1 MIAKIRIRFHKLGD
15 IRFISHHDLMKV
27 FERAIRRAN
36 IPIAMSKGF
45 NPHPKLSIPIALSVG
60 IAGKDEVLELEL
72 PESMPPEIL
81 AERLGRQLPKGIHI
95 LSGEAMPCSPRSSVC
110 DVLYEVVFKD
120 PGLPTTERISEFLQ
134 QSSIIVNR
142 TKDGY
147 SKPFDIRPSIQEIT
161 VTPNGLILSIKM
173 ESEGMARPE
182 EVIHSLCGNEKKGL
196 FEITRIKVNLSSSA

>member
-1 MIAKIRIRFHKLGD
+1 
-15 IRFISHHDLMKV
+15 MKV

-72 PESMPPEIL
+72 LESMPPEIL
-81 AERLGRQLPKGIHI
+81 TERLGQQLPKGISI
-95 LSGEAMPCSPRSSVC
+95 LSCETIPYSQRSSVR
-110 DVLYEVVFKD
+110 DVQYEVIFKD
-120 PGLPTTERISEFLQ
+120 PGFLNTLKISEFLQ
-134 QSSIIVNR
+134 QSSVMVNR
-142 TKDGY
+142 IKDGY
-147 SKPFDIRPSIQEIT
+147 PKPFDIRPSIQEIT
-161 VTPNGLILSIKM
+161 VKPNGLILSIKM

-182 EVIHSLCGNEKKGL
+182 EVIHSLCGNGKKEF

>member
-1 MIAKIRIRFHKLGD
+1 
-15 IRFISHHDLMKV
+15 MKV

-81 AERLGRQLPKGIHI
+81 AERLGQQLPKEIQI
-95 LSGEAMPCSPRSSVC
+95 LSGEAIPYCQRGSVC
-110 DVLYEVVFKD
+110 DVLYEVIFKD
-120 PGLPTTERISEFLQ
+120 PGLFTTGKISEFLQ
-134 QSSIIVNR
+134 RSSIIVNR
-142 TKDGY
+142 IKDGY

-161 VTPNGLILSIKM
+161 VKPNGLILSIKM

-182 EVIHSLCGNEKKGL
+182 EVIHSLCENGKKEL